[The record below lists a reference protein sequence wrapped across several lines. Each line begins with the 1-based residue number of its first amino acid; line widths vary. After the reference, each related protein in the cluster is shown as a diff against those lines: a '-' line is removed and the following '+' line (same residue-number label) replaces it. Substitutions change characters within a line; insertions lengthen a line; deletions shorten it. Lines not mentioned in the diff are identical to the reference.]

1 MLSLATE
8 KFTHVHENALSLL
21 FPARP
26 LGLVQ
31 KFLLPLQRIGC
42 TRQTESKLSLRSF
55 ALSLQRIGCT
65 RQTESKLSLR
75 SFALS
80 LQRIDGTFRSVEFVA
95 RAKDAC
101 GFALSKQ

>member
-55 ALSLQRIGCT
+55 ALSLQRI
-65 RQTESKLSLR
+65 
-75 SFALS
+75 
-80 LQRIDGTFRSVEFVA
+80 DGTFRSVEFVA